1 MECDLQG
8 IAIDTFFFLNN
19 EMESDA
25 MVQNTLGAYVTYW
38 LTKKENSYKNSKSK
52 NSFIEDIY
60 IYICP
65 QQGITLV
72 IHKSQRVRPKT
83 SS

>member
-8 IAIDTFFFLNN
+8 IAIDTFFFLIN

-38 LTKKENSYKNSKSK
+38 LTKKENSYKKFK
-52 NSFIEDIY
+52 
-60 IYICP
+60 
-65 QQGITLV
+65 
-72 IHKSQRVRPKT
+72 K
-83 SS
+83 